1 MEEFRQAILSLSRY
15 TQQHPIQRI
24 SDHSPTT
31 TGTTTGTPP
40 PPLPSSSSS
49 STTTTATTTTTT
61 VPGNPAVPAED
72 LELSLR
78 PSLSL
83 SLSSSI
89 PMNSS
94 PHYGF
99 HEQSLELLNLDS
111 TPVDDL
117 TRQRVYHTINTLS
130 TNEDML
136 RTLFNGIDFNGTGY
150 IDYSEFLAAC
160 LARKEGLKREYAE
173 LIFEL

>member
-1 MEEFRQAILSLSRY
+1 MEEFRQAILSLSHY

-24 SDHSPTT
+24 SGNSPTT
-31 TGTTTGTPP
+31 TGVPP
-40 PPLPSSSSS
+40 PPPS
-49 STTTTATTTTTT
+49 STTGNTTDSTDT
-61 VPGNPAVPAED
+61 VVASDD
-72 LELSLR
+72 LDLSLR
-78 PSLSL
+78 PSLSP
-83 SLSSSI
+83 SLSSSV

-94 PHYGF
+94 QYYGF
-99 HEQSLELLNLDS
+99 HEHSLELLNLDS

-173 LIFEL
+173 LIFELYVNDNMTI

>member
-15 TQQHPIQRI
+15 TQQHPIQCV
-24 SDHSPTT
+24 SDSNSNHPSTSPPTDDLDFSLRSSLVLPPS
-31 TGTTTGTPP
+31 PP
-40 PPLPSSSSS
+40 PPSASQQQQQQQQQQPSLVLSSSSPMQS
-49 STTTTATTTTTT
+49 NSTQ
-61 VPGNPAVPAED
+61 
-72 LELSLR
+72 
-78 PSLSL
+78 
-83 SLSSSI
+83 
-89 PMNSS
+89 
-94 PHYGF
+94 F
-99 HEQSLELLNLDS
+99 HGLHEHSLELLNLDS

-117 TRQRVYHTINTLS
+117 TRQRVYHTISTLS

-136 RTLFNGIDFNGTGY
+136 RSLFNGIDFNGTGY